1 MVKSSVSN
9 TVYAE
14 LGTRVTI
21 GGTETS
27 TSVGYAATSPQDPSS
42 SSCNSIDDE
51 ISAAENNMNQ
61 VISENEDEARDIL
74 ALSETLRTK
83 RSQKEL
89 LAWSLLQA
97 SASLKN
103 DIKTLEKQLDKLKR
117 GDYRKYN
124 K

>member
-1 MVKSSVSN
+1 
-9 TVYAE
+9 
-14 LGTRVTI
+14 
-21 GGTETS
+21 
-27 TSVGYAATSPQDPSS
+27 
-42 SSCNSIDDE
+42 
-51 ISAAENNMNQ
+51 MNQ

-97 SASLKN
+97 SASLKQ
-103 DIKTLEKQLDKLKR
+103 DIKTLEKQLDRLKR

>member
-1 MVKSSVSN
+1 
-9 TVYAE
+9 
-14 LGTRVTI
+14 
-21 GGTETS
+21 
-27 TSVGYAATSPQDPSS
+27 
-42 SSCNSIDDE
+42 
-51 ISAAENNMNQ
+51 MNQ
-61 VISENEDEARDIL
+61 VISENEDEAKDIL

-97 SASLKN
+97 SASLKQE
-103 DIKTLEKQLDKLKR
+103 IKTLEKQLDKLKR